1 MSSNPNDASAV
12 ITRLLSTHALT
23 YAFTF
28 DSAVEPQRT
37 QRGGAAT
44 KGSGRQD
51 EQDLQD
57 GFCLGPAGG
66 MHALQLNR
74 VSSSMPPYPVH
85 PVEKTGLNV
94 IMRIVAKVNDPN
106 RQ

>member
-1 MSSNPNDASAV
+1 
-12 ITRLLSTHALT
+12 
-23 YAFTF
+23 
-28 DSAVEPQRT
+28 
-37 QRGGAAT
+37 
-44 KGSGRQD
+44 
-51 EQDLQD
+51 
-57 GFCLGPAGG
+57 